1 MENRTVSTGPAP
13 DRDDSG
19 SAGAALV
26 VAGGAGGRGVAGYL
40 PVTAIAWCAG
50 CRDHTEFVVPVGLP
64 DASDDE
70 LACLYCGWAVL
81 LGSDVGRPD
90 RTASAA

>member
-1 MENRTVSTGPAP
+1 MDEKTVRTAPVPDGDGARSTEAP
-13 DRDDSG
+13 TVL
-19 SAGAALV
+19 AAD
-26 VAGGAGGRGVAGYL
+26 AAQQGVTGYL

-81 LGSDVGRPD
+81 VGGDLRAAG
-90 RTASAA
+90 RSVSAA